1 MLRAFR
7 KGDRGSKT
15 VFLPAAKAAGR
26 VRIRA
31 AAGEEADPRGTD
43 SRRAFERA
51 PSRSEGVAAAW
62 ADAYL
67 GRARRETVVPR
78 PAVRG
83 NAIGRPAAT
92 PRRALRERE
101 EGPSAAV
108 PRRAVPDARVQTL
121 RCADALDEGIAALAG
136 LRGLNVAE
144 RETAS
149 AAEPQ

>member
-7 KGDRGSKT
+7 KGDRRSKT

-31 AAGEEADPRGTD
+31 AAGEETAQRGGAPRCASGRTL
-43 SRRAFERA
+43 
-51 PSRSEGVAAAW
+51 SRSEEVAAAW
-62 ADAYL
+62 AGAYL

-83 NAIGRPAAT
+83 NAIGRPAAA

-121 RCADALDEGIAALAG
+121 PCADALDEGIAALAG